1 MIYKIYTESSGAGGG
16 GGEDMNMS
24 QVSETETETETEVI
38 ISYCSKCDS
47 VTGTAWPMLR
57 WILAGLI
64 IAVIGALL
72 WIGRWLA

>member
-16 GGEDMNMS
+16 GGEDMS
-24 QVSETETETETEVI
+24 QVSETETETEVI

-72 WIGRWLA
+72 WIVRWLA

>member
-16 GGEDMNMS
+16 GGEDMS
-24 QVSETETETETEVI
+24 QVSETETETEVI

>member
-16 GGEDMNMS
+16 GGEDMS
-24 QVSETETETETEVI
+24 QVSETETEVI

>member
-24 QVSETETETETEVI
+24 QVSETETETEVI